1 EITEKGKKIAAQVS
15 YTKNKTEINKKIAN
29 LLTAKADKYF
39 MFCLESETIKND
51 DVKIFSLEQIFTDL
65 KNDKFYRQ
73 IIEELINN

>member
-1 EITEKGKKIAAQVS
+1 M
-15 YTKNKTEINKKIAN
+15 
-29 LLTAKADKYF
+29 TAKADKYF